1 MRPISI
7 SVTPFAAI
15 VGGGAAGFFGAAL
28 AHVLSTLA
36 DRAGAESLLRGPY
49 GPQFFLIALYTA
61 VFYAAI
67 GAAAGRRA
75 ATALAGFLGPLL
87 GIAVVMA
94 ALTRYPGWGMPRGL
108 AGTPQWELAV
118 KLIYI
123 SAIWGTIIALGALC
137 TGTSRWRGAL
147 AAVLG
152 SLSAYG
158 LLSFFLWAVPSY
170 TKVRWSPVSLL
181 PSPVNLMDG
190 LLSGACL
197 CLALSLDAKFR
208 RNTA

>member
-1 MRPISI
+1 M
-7 SVTPFAAI
+7 TPFAAI
-15 VGGGAAGFFGAAL
+15 VGGGGAGFFGAAL

-36 DRAGAESLLRGPY
+36 DRAGAEGFLRGPY

-87 GIAVVMA
+87 GIAAVMA

-108 AGTPQWELAV
+108 PGTAQWQLAV
-118 KLIYI
+118 AVVYTA
-123 SAIWGTIIALGALC
+123 AIWGTIAAIGAMSAA
-137 TGTSRWRGAL
+137 TAKWRGAL
-147 AAVLG
+147 AAVAG

-158 LLSFFLWAVPSY
+158 VLTFLLWAVPSY
-170 TKVRWSPVSLL
+170 GRLRWSPISYM

-190 LLSGACL
+190 LLSGAGL

-208 RNTA
+208 RKPA

>member
-1 MRPISI
+1 MS
-7 SVTPFAAI
+7 PFAAV
-15 VGGGAAGFFGAAL
+15 VGGGVAGFFGAAL
-28 AHVLSTLA
+28 AHVCSTVA
-36 DRAGAESLLRGPY
+36 DRAGAEGLLRGPY

-75 ATALAGFLGPLL
+75 TTALAGLLGPLL
-87 GIAVVMA
+87 GIGLVMT
-94 ALTRYPGWGMPRGL
+94 ALTRYSGWGMPRGL
-108 AGTPQWELAV
+108 GGTPQWQLAV
-118 KLIYI
+118 GVVYTA
-123 SAIWGTIIALGALC
+123 AIWLTIAAIGAMSAA
-137 TGTSRWRGAL
+137 TSWWRGAV

-158 LLSFFLWAVPSY
+158 VLSFLLWAVPSY
-170 TKVRWSPVSLL
+170 AKVRWSPISFL

-190 LLSGACL
+190 LLSGAGL

-208 RNTA
+208 RNA

>member
-1 MRPISI
+1 M
-7 SVTPFAAI
+7 TPFAAV

-28 AHVLSTLA
+28 AHVLSTAA
-36 DRAGAESLLRGPY
+36 DRAGAEGFLRGPY
-49 GPQFFLIALYTA
+49 GPQFFLIALYTG

-75 ATALAGFLGPLL
+75 STALVGFLGPLL
-87 GIAVVMA
+87 GIAAVMT

-108 AGTPQWELAV
+108 PGTFQWQLAV
-118 KLIYI
+118 ASVYTA
-123 SAIWGTIIALGALC
+123 AIWGTIAALGALSAS
-137 TGTSRWRGAL
+137 TARWRGAL
-147 AAVLG
+147 AATLG

-158 LLSFFLWAVPSY
+158 VLSFLLWAVPSY
-170 TKVRWSPVSLL
+170 AKARWSPVSFL

-190 LLSGACL
+190 LLSGAGI

-208 RNTA
+208 RNPS

>member
-1 MRPISI
+1 M
-7 SVTPFAAI
+7 TPFEAV
-15 VGGGAAGFFGAAL
+15 VGGGVAGFFGAVL
-28 AHVLSTLA
+28 AHVLSTAA
-36 DRAGAESLLRGPY
+36 DRAGAEGLLRGPY

-75 ATALAGFLGPLL
+75 ATALAGLLGPLL

-94 ALTRYPGWGMPRGL
+94 VLTRYSGWGMPRGL
-108 AGTPQWELAV
+108 PGTAQWQLAV
-118 KLIYI
+118 GVVYTA
-123 SAIWGTIIALGALC
+123 AIWLTISVLGAMSAA
-137 TGTSRWRGAL
+137 TSWWRGAL

-158 LLSFFLWAVPSY
+158 VLTFLLWAVPSY
-170 TKVRWSPVSLL
+170 AKVRWSPVSFL

-190 LLSGACL
+190 LLSGAGL
-197 CLALSLDAKFR
+197 CLALSLDAQFR
-208 RNTA
+208 RKPA